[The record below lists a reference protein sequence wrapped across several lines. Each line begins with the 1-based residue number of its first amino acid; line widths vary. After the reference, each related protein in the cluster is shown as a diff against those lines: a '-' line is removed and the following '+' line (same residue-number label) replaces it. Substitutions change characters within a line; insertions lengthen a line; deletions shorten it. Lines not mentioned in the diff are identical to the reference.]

1 MEMKTM
7 SDTEELVE
15 AIYNLSARLEEITDD
30 TSKFPLATPSPLER
44 LTGQL
49 NAIESQLSTLTDY
62 LGDLTNVME
71 DILKVQKK
79 AMKWQEMF
87 G

>member
-1 MEMKTM
+1 MM
-7 SDTEELVE
+7 DTEELAN
-15 AIYNLSARLEEITDD
+15 AIYSLKETIEEITSD
-30 TSKFPLATPSPLER
+30 SSNMPFAAPSPLER

-49 NAIESQLSTLTDY
+49 NSIESQLSTLTDY

-71 DILKVQKK
+71 DILKVQKS
-79 AMKWQEMF
+79 ALKWQEMF

>member
-1 MEMKTM
+1 MN
-7 SDTEELVE
+7 DTEQLAN
-15 AIYNLSARLEEITDD
+15 AIYSLRETLEELTYD
-30 TSKFPLATPSPLER
+30 TTKLPLAEPSPLER

-49 NAIESQLSTLTDY
+49 NSIESQLSTLTDY